1 MQCCCEDLKNL
12 YEERTSSLEQIAE
25 HWKEKTQL
33 LVGKYYKSLQIV
45 REDQQKLKDTTVI
58 AMEQLREFQEKA
70 VREILQKQM
79 EVQVYYE
86 KKLKRLDQDNKKLT
100 KRIVDKRNR
109 SVKPQKTNVAGL
121 NLKSN

>member
-1 MQCCCEDLKNL
+1 
-12 YEERTSSLEQIAE
+12 
-25 HWKEKTQL
+25 
-33 LVGKYYKSLQIV
+33 
-45 REDQQKLKDTTVI
+45 
-58 AMEQLREFQEKA
+58 
-70 VREILQKQM
+70 M